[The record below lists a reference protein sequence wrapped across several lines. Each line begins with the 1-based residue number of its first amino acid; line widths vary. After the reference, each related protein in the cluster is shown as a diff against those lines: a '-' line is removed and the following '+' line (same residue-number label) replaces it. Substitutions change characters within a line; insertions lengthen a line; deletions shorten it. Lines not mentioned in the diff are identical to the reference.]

1 METADGCSI
10 SLASLFMSIL
20 DNKPLHLFFSC
31 LLYIHIYTSDNWSY
45 DSTSSWS
52 YDLLSDM
59 RVARN
64 SPIYLGL
71 LSLSVFW
78 IGTINW
84 PLNSLFGLV
93 DLFRSHRL
101 HKQIC
106 AEPELIT

>member
-1 METADGCSI
+1 MDNEFISTFIFLLFIYCSFI
-10 SLASLFMSIL
+10 F
-20 DNKPLHLFFSC
+20 C
-31 LLYIHIYTSDNWSY
+31 TSDNWSY
-45 DSTSSWS
+45 DSTFSWS

-59 RVARN
+59 RVARD